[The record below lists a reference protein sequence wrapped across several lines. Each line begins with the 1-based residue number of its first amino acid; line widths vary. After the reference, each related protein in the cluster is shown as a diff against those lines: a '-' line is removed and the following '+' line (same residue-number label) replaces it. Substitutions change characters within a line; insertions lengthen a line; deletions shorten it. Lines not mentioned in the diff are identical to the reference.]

1 MSIGF
6 ITWGTKTKLRKVG
19 YVADFCPI
27 CRRVTPFLLL
37 KITSVKHI
45 QDISFG
51 QGETVGYT
59 ARCRC
64 CPLPILTDIGR
75 YQSTN
80 PQLPPDL
87 DTLIVNTF
95 PAVNEHHRDR
105 LALEREIKIDPT
117 GLPPQTRSV
126 LIDEP
131 FSLLSPHRP
140 AQRLVDESDFAWFW
154 PIVTIAIACMAI
166 SQGSKAIGISL
177 TAVVCLIYFTVRS
190 NSRQRVIRAMLANAL
205 APLKPTPEEVLT
217 AATRWKMTNPETQ
230 KLIKSIER
238 PMIDSVYLV

>member
-64 CPLPILTDIGR
+64 CPLPILTDIDR

-80 PQLPPDL
+80 PQLPPDI

-95 PAVNEHHRDR
+95 PTVNEHHRDR
-105 LALEREIKIDPT
+105 LALEREINIDPT

-140 AQRLVDESDFAWFW
+140 AQRLVNETESDWFW
-154 PIVTIAIACMAI
+154 PMVVMGIICAAI
-166 SQGSKAIGISL
+166 SQGNKAIGISL
-177 TAVVCLIYFTVRS
+177 MAVVCLIYFTARK
-190 NSRQRVIRAMLANAL
+190 NSHQQVIRAMLANAL
-205 APLKPTPEEVLT
+205 APLKPTPEEIST
-217 AATRWKMTNPETQ
+217 AATRWKMTSPEIQ
-230 KLIKSIER
+230 KLIKSIEQ
-238 PMIDSVYLV
+238 PMIDSVHLV